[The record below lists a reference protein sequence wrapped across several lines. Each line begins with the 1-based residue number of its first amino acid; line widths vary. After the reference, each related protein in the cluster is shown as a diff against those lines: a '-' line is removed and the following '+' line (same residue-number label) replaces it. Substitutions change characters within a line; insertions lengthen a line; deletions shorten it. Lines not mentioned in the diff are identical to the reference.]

1 MGITN
6 LSPLKLYQPTAL
18 ERLVSLMSFG
28 TYQIPS
34 SPDFSPS
41 AREVARINTAAQF
54 PIYYLYNPLMLS
66 VLAATGFAFSYL
78 LLLSLS
84 LLAWFDYSIS
94 ACILMPIALVLFS
107 RVIYSTI
114 EHITT
119 IHQQLLYQ
127 RAYFPDFTQPSH
139 IISLFLNDCVDTPHA
154 LCWFHFISILTS
166 TLDIL
171 PTLSSLLL
179 TDIMIIFA
187 LSFSN
192 ILAVFNL
199 ILHLSQDL
207 LTLMQLRTSVEAINQ
222 NQYMVPIKQWIPH
235 VGSSHY
241 VSICRLNLLISH
253 CIHMTILIVNLPL
266 RMLEVM
272 MSPMVHIY
280 GLYRPQ
286 QAFYIKHHIIN
297 AHVSHANY
305 LAKDAYF
312 SFKSELE
319 YH

>member
-18 ERLVSLMSFG
+18 ERFVSLMSFG

-41 AREVARINTAAQF
+41 AREVARINTAAQL
-54 PIYYLYNPLMLS
+54 PIYYLYNPLMLT

-78 LLLSLS
+78 LSQSLS
-84 LLAWFDYSIS
+84 LLAWLDYSILAS
-94 ACILMPIALVLFS
+94 ILVSLALVLFS
-107 RVIYSTI
+107 RVIYSSI
-114 EHITT
+114 EHMTT

-127 RAYFPDFTQPSH
+127 RAHFPDFTEPSH
-139 IISLFLNDCVDTPHA
+139 IISMFLNDCVDTPHA
-154 LCWFHFISILTS
+154 LCWFHFSSIFTS

-179 TDIMIIFA
+179 TDMMIISA
-187 LSFSN
+187 LSFLN
-192 ILAVFNL
+192 TLAMLNL
-199 ILHLSQDL
+199 IILFSQDF
-207 LTLMQLRTSVEAINQ
+207 LTIIQLRTAVIAMNHT
-222 NQYMVPIKQWIPH
+222 QYVLPVKQWIPQTCLSNY
-235 VGSSHY
+235 SSVHQ
-241 VSICRLNLLISH
+241 LNLLISH

-266 RMLEVM
+266 RMLEVL
-272 MSPMVHIY
+272 MSPLVHIY

-286 QAFYIKHHIIN
+286 QAFHFKHHIIN
-297 AHVSHANY
+297 AHVSHAHY
-305 LAKDAYF
+305 LAKDAHF
-312 SFKSELE
+312 SFNYELE